1 LPRAAIR
8 WLARQWEIPMAQA
21 RPWVCR
27 RQCGREQPFLAA
39 LRDRFAA
46 HNTALGLDRHAA
58 VPAETRARIRGE
70 LAVEWFG
77 QEHGRTPRDQV
88 ELVSALARWSWPAPS
103 AVGGY
108 DLTFSP
114 VKSVSALWAIADPTV
129 AAKIEQAHPAKV
141 PASALRQALARI
153 PWTREGTGGHML
165 LPWSVSKISTIA
177 AFWSV

>member
-1 LPRAAIR
+1 
-8 WLARQWEIPMAQA
+8 MAQA

-88 ELVSALARWSWPAPS
+88 ELVSALARWSRPAPS

-153 PWTREGTGGHML
+153 PWTREGNRWAH
-165 LPWSVSKISTIA
+165 A
-177 AFWSV
+177 APMERFQDQHDCRFLERLT